1 MLWKPLSV
9 NHIMMW
15 FGKTSLN
22 VKQFETGLSASVN
35 HTMKP
40 HEPGNWNDEIQQ
52 YNCCHIY
59 TKILTTSILFIL
71 LPRTYAVYIIIPQQV

>member
-40 HEPGNWNDEIQQ
+40 HEPGNWNDEI
-52 YNCCHIY
+52 
-59 TKILTTSILFIL
+59 
-71 LPRTYAVYIIIPQQV
+71 